1 MSVRWRIALGIAV
14 LWASLYALATL
25 GGDFAFEH
33 APNAELAAEAALGP
47 VFRWASAVN
56 SFLVFL
62 VLAVIVGRHPKL
74 RAGEK
79 VGWILAMLFLFPF
92 VAPPL
97 WYFHV
102 WRSPA

>member
-1 MSVRWRIALGIAV
+1 VPVRWRIALGIAV

-33 APNAELAAEAALGP
+33 PPGTETGAEAAFGP
-47 VFRWASAVN
+47 AFRWASVVN
-56 SFLVFL
+56 AAIVFFA
-62 VLAVIVGRHPKL
+62 LAVIVGRRPEL

-79 VGWILAMLFLFPF
+79 VGWILAMMFLFPL

-102 WRSPA
+102 WRRPA

>member
-1 MSVRWRIALGIAV
+1 MAVRWRIALGIAV

-25 GGDFAFEH
+25 VGDFAFEH
-33 APNAELAAEAALGP
+33 AATAERAAESALGP
-47 VFRWASAVN
+47 AFRWASAVN

-62 VLAVIVGRHPKL
+62 LLAVIVGRQPKL

-79 VGWILAMLFLFPF
+79 VGWILAMLFLFPL

-102 WRSPA
+102 WRRPA